1 MPDDRLKT
9 FEDAIKRLED
19 ISKRLESDDI
29 ALDEAVKL
37 YEEGM
42 KLSKF
47 CSDKIANAENK
58 IKILKKTED
67 GIEEEEFD
75 EANEEI

>member
-1 MPDDRLKT
+1 MPDAQFKT

-29 ALDEAVKL
+29 GLDDAVKL

-47 CSDKIANAENK
+47 CSSKIANAENK

-67 GIEEEEFD
+67 GIDEEEFN
-75 EANEEI
+75 EANEQV

>member
-1 MPDDRLKT
+1 MPDDRFKT

-19 ISKRLESDDI
+19 ISTILESDDI

-67 GIEEEEFD
+67 GIDEEEFD
-75 EANEEI
+75 EANERV

>member
-1 MPDDRLKT
+1 MPDDRFKT

-19 ISKRLESDDI
+19 ISKRLEGGDI
-29 ALDEAVKL
+29 ALDESVKL

-58 IKILKKTED
+58 IKVLKKTEN
-67 GIEEEEFD
+67 GINEEEFNESD
-75 EANEEI
+75 EQL

>member
-1 MPDDRLKT
+1 MPDDRFKT
-9 FEDAIKRLED
+9 FEDAVKRLEE
-19 ISKRLESDDI
+19 ISKRLEGDNI
-29 ALDEAVKL
+29 TLDESVKL

-58 IKILKKTED
+58 IKILKKTEND
-67 GIEEEEFD
+67 INEEEFNERD
-75 EANEEI
+75 EQL